1 MSHRIPHKLLLVLWK
16 KKERIIYIFNNIK
29 YYRHI
34 MTTNLIQHDY
44 NLMSL
49 QSVYIIMLKVWVNCR
64 VYNIQRIVYVLCI
77 LYVWI

>member
-1 MSHRIPHKLLLVLWK
+1 
-16 KKERIIYIFNNIK
+16 
-29 YYRHI
+29 

-64 VYNIQRIVYVLCI
+64 VYSIQRIVYVLCI
-77 LYVWI
+77 WCVWI